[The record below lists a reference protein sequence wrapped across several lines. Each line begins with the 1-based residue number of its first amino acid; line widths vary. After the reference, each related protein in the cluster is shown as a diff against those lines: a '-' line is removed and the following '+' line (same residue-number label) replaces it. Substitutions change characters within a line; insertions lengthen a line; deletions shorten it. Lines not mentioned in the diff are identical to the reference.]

1 MRLTGSRILP
11 ADPEA
16 IWSFLLAPERLRRCL
31 PGCERF
37 SAVRSDLGPNQG
49 SGVDSQD
56 VDFRVDRFEAT
67 MRLGVG
73 FLKGTYHGTIRMSD
87 QRRPEYLFLIVE
99 GGGSLGSLTASGS
112 LTLRNLGV
120 GQTELTYDG
129 DADVR
134 GRIAIAGER
143 VIGATAHRLIGLFLD
158 CVASHLYSPPA

>member
-37 SAVRSDLGPNQG
+37 SAVRPDGGPNRGPAGEAQAEAQA
-49 SGVDSQD
+49 DT
-56 VDFRVDRFEAT
+56 FEAT

-73 FLKGTYHGTIRMSD
+73 FLKGTYHGTIRMSE

-99 GGGSLGSLTASGS
+99 GGGALGSLTASGR
-112 LTLRNLGV
+112 LNLRDLGR
-120 GQTELTYDG
+120 GQVELTYDG
-129 DADVR
+129 EADVR
-134 GRIAIAGER
+134 GRVAIAGEH
-143 VIGATAHRLIGLFLD
+143 VLGATAHRLIGLFLD
-158 CVASHLYSPPA
+158 CVASHLYSPPS

>member
-16 IWSFLLAPERLRRCL
+16 IWRFLLAPERLRRCL

-37 SAVRSDLGPNQG
+37 RAVRSDAGPNQ
-49 SGVDSQD
+49 DQD
-56 VDFRVDRFEAT
+56 PAVEAQVDRFEAT

-73 FLKGTYHGTIRMSD
+73 FLKGTYHGTIHLSE
-87 QRRPEYLFLIVE
+87 QRRPEYLYLIVE
-99 GGGSLGSLTASGS
+99 GGGALGSLSASGS
-112 LTLRNLGV
+112 LSLRALGP
-120 GQTELTYDG
+120 GRTELTYDG
-129 DADVR
+129 EADVR

-158 CVASHLYSPPA
+158 CVASQLYSPPA